1 MNEDLLHYLWKYQR
15 FKTNI
20 ITTDGKAVSVEN
32 PGMKNTDA
40 GPDFTN
46 AKIRIDSTLWAGNV
60 EIHLK
65 SSDWFS
71 HRHHL
76 DKAYDNI
83 ILHVVHEDD
92 KPIFDKTGNKV
103 ATIELKD
110 SIDSSLVSNYKN
122 FIESK
127 NAIACSGLISQVNE
141 LIVLNWL
148 EKAAIER
155 LQAKTDI
162 IFNKLKLNK
171 HDWEQTFYEVIARNF
186 GFNVNAEPFEL
197 LAKSLP
203 QQYIAKSKD
212 KLFQIEALLFG
223 QAGMLTDDFTDEY
236 PAKLKTEYH
245 YLQKKYG
252 LKPIGKHL
260 WKFLRIRPNNFP
272 TIRLAQFAG
281 LIHKSSNLF
290 SRVMESQSHIDL
302 YRLFDLE
309 CSDYWQSHYVFDKA
323 SRPSSKKPS
332 KNTIGLLII
341 NTIVPFV
348 FAYGKIKEDEHFKEK
363 ALEFLTCLP
372 PEKNHISDKFTGYGI
387 KPLNAMQSQALI
399 QIYSYYCTQRKCLHC
414 SIGDTVLNPGNSK

>member
-20 ITTDGKAVSVEN
+20 YTTDGKAVSVEN

-46 AKIRIDSTLWAGNV
+46 AKIRIDRTLWAGNV

-65 SSDWFS
+65 SSDWFT

-92 KPIFDKTGNKV
+92 KPVFDKKGNKI
-103 ATIELKD
+103 ATVELKD
-110 SIDSSLVSNYKN
+110 SIDTLLISNYKN

-127 NAIACSGLISQVNE
+127 NAIPCSKLISQVSG
-141 LIVLNWL
+141 LIILNWL
-148 EKAAIER
+148 EKTAIDR
-155 LQAKTDI
+155 LQNKTEI

-171 HDWEQTFYEVIARNF
+171 NDWEQTFYELMARNF

-203 QQYIAKSKD
+203 QQYFAKSKD
-212 KLFQIEALLFG
+212 QLFQIEALLFG
-223 QAGMLTDDFTDEY
+223 QAGMLADDLADDY
-236 PAKLKTEYH
+236 PSKLKTEYL

-252 LKPIGKHL
+252 LKPLEKHL

-281 LIHKSSNLF
+281 LIYKSRNLF
-290 SRVMESQSHIDL
+290 SRVMESLSITDL
-302 YRLFDLE
+302 YQLFDLE
-309 CSDYWQSHYVFDKA
+309 CSDYWQNHYVFDKV
-323 SRPSSKKPS
+323 SRPSSKKPAKS
-332 KNTIGLLII
+332 TIDLLII
-341 NTIVPFV
+341 NTIVPFI
-348 FAYGKIKEDEHFKEK
+348 FAYGKIKDDERHTEK
-363 ALEFLTCLP
+363 AIELLTGIP
-372 PEKNHISDKFTGYGI
+372 PEKNHITAKFSAYGI
-387 KPLNAMQSQALI
+387 KAENAMQSQALI
-399 QIYSYYCTQRKCLHC
+399 QLYSHHCTQRKCLHC
-414 SIGDTVLNPGNSK
+414 SVGDTVLNPGNTK